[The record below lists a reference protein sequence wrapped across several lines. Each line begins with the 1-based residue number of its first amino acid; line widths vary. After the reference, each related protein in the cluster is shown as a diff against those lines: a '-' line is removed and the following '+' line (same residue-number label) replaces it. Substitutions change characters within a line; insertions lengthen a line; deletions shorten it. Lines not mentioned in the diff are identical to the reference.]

1 MKPIHC
7 LVAVLVLGAWTT
19 QACLA
24 KTARSM
30 SKATT
35 GIGAAASGGSRQ
47 GSGAHGVNDTVRNHT
62 GGKIDAGNPID
73 TRIAEP
79 RRGPLNNPKPID
91 TKKIGVVGVPSRPPQ
106 TGTVPGPLRLPQAPP
121 SLPKVPSIANTAIAT
136 SRPAGVTRN
145 AVGAT
150 TYNAQAAATGIG
162 RKGPGIAP
170 GGGGIQAG
178 LPKAA
183 ETKVTG
189 ASPVAGTTATFAGRV
204 NAPAIARINTAPP
217 AVAANHGTINGTT
230 IGRPVSGPAVIGGP
244 QKNVAAGINGTGY
257 RPKHP

>member
-1 MKPIHC
+1 MKSIHC

-19 QACLA
+19 QACFA

-35 GIGAAASGGSRQ
+35 SIGAAASGGSRQ
-47 GSGAHGVNDTVRNHT
+47 GSGAHGVTDQGRNQA

-91 TKKIGVVGVPSRPPQ
+91 TKKIGVVGVPSTPSQ
-106 TGTVPGPLRLPQAPP
+106 TGAVPGPLRLPQGQP
-121 SLPKVPSIANTAIAT
+121 SLPKAPSIANPAIAPP
-136 SRPAGVTRN
+136 RPVGVTRN

-150 TYNAQAAATGIG
+150 TYNAQAAATAIG
-162 RKGPGIAP
+162 RKGSGIAP
-170 GGGGIQAG
+170 AGGIQVG

-183 ETKVTG
+183 ETKMPG
-189 ASPVAGTTATFAGRV
+189 GNPVAGTTATFAGRV

-217 AVAANHGTINGTT
+217 AVAANHGTINGTA

-244 QKNVAAGINGTGY
+244 QRNVTAGINGTGY